1 MRLKKTI
8 DFKNVAI
15 MSTSQTSL
23 SKIRTTSIVQNVHM
37 LSKCQSVR
45 QEDIHCARQTDR
57 VTERQNDSV
66 SESGLLFILREGV
79 VIFLQKKEPKKVTLF

>member
-8 DFKNVAI
+8 DFENVAI

-37 LSKCQSVR
+37 LSKSQSDR

-57 VTERQNDSV
+57 VTERQNDSIFFGIGV
-66 SESGLLFILREGV
+66 YLFSH
-79 VIFLQKKEPKKVTLF
+79 K